1 MSHLGNNVARL
12 RGYRQMPQK
21 EIAAKLN
28 ITQQD
33 YSKLEK
39 KEMIDDDWLE
49 RIAEALGFPVELI
62 KQLDNTTSAFS
73 YNQQGGNTGVTFN
86 QYTNELDKIVE
97 LYERVIKEK
106 DETIELLKSMISKA
120 S

>member
-33 YSKLEK
+33 YSKIEK
-39 KEMIDDDWLE
+39 KEVIEDDLLE
-49 RIAEALGFPVELI
+49 RIAEALDFPVELI
-62 KQLDNTTSAFS
+62 KQIDAAPSAFS
-73 YNQQGGNTGVTFN
+73 VNQQGGNTGVTFN
-86 QYTNELDKIVE
+86 QYSTEVDKIVE

-106 DETIELLKSMISKA
+106 DDTIELLRAMIQKA